1 MGALRADRV
10 WMIAGATVTVLLV
23 VACWFLLISPN
34 NAAKDDVENQTADTQ
49 TQLITLNKRI
59 NQLKKQQ
66 ANLKALVATRDAKQ
80 TALPSDSG
88 MAAFLNQLTKSGTD
102 TDVTVTGISVGAP
115 VQQINPSSVRALPI
129 TLTADGTLSALE
141 KFLDT
146 LQTGQA
152 RAVLIQSASV
162 TPQTGADAD
171 DSSSTTSPSPAST
184 PSSAATD
191 PVMSIS
197 LSLKAFVTSTT
208 STSTTVTTK

>member
-10 WMIAGATVTVLLV
+10 WMIAGASVTVLLV
-23 VACWFLLISPN
+23 VACWFLLISPA
-34 NAAKDDVENQTADTQ
+34 NAAKDDVENQAADTQ

-59 NQLKKQQ
+59 NELKKQQ

-88 MAAFLNQLTKSGTD
+88 MAAFLNQLNKSGAD
-102 TDVTVTGISVGAP
+102 TDVTVTGITVGAP
-115 VQQINPSSVRALPI
+115 VAQVNPSTIRALPI
-129 TLTADGTLSALE
+129 TLTADGTLPALE

-146 LQTGQA
+146 LQTGQS
-152 RAVLIQSASV
+152 RAVLIQSAGV
-162 TPQTGADAD
+162 TPQSGDASD
-171 DSSSTTSPSPAST
+171 DSSSTTSPSAAPTTAS
-184 PSSAATD
+184 D

-197 LSLKAFVTSTT
+197 LTLKAFVTSTT

>member
-34 NAAKDDVENQTADTQ
+34 KAAKDDVENQTADTQ

-59 NQLKKQQ
+59 SELKKQQ

-88 MAAFLNQLTKSGTD
+88 MAAFLNQLTKSGTT

-115 VQQINPSSVRALPI
+115 VQQVNPSSVRALPI
-129 TLTADGTLSALE
+129 TLTADGTLGALE

-162 TPQTGADAD
+162 TPQTGDNSD
-171 DSSSTTSPSPAST
+171 DSSSTTSPS
-184 PSSAATD
+184 AAPTTAAD

-208 STSTTVTTK
+208 GTSTTVTTK